1 MFRSLRFRMALS
13 HGAVLAVILI
23 VLGGIGQAL
32 LSRSLD
38 HNVTTS
44 LRDAA
49 STEVDRLRESGS
61 LQEPPDSDV
70 PSRSAIRVSVFHPNG
85 RPVLDPD
92 ALPSWLRPHPAEV
105 TDLTRLG
112 EPVRLVTLPARA
124 DGHVIGF
131 VVAGRSL
138 VPEWTL
144 MHRVRLIL
152 VLGGLAAVL
161 ASFLAGWWLAGR
173 AVRPIRQAYEAQA
186 SFASDA
192 SHELRTPLTYL
203 RQTVEV
209 MAEQDSELGD
219 EALSEIDYLSGV
231 TQRLLELARA
241 DRGSL
246 ALQSRPT
253 DVAELCR
260 SAVRRGGQAHGI
272 QLDVASANGT
282 VRAMADPVAAEA
294 ALDAILEN
302 VAVHGGGSAE
312 VGWSQRG
319 ERVVV
324 SVADHGPG
332 IPPEMVGSAFD
343 RFFRADPART
353 RGDGGAGLGLP
364 LARSLVEAQSGSIW
378 LTETDGGGLT
388 VNIALPSA

>member
-32 LSRSLD
+32 LARSLD

-49 STEVDRLRESGS
+49 ATEADRLRESGS
-61 LQEPPDSDV
+61 LREPPDSDV

-85 RPVLDPD
+85 QPVLDPD
-92 ALPSWLRPHPAEV
+92 ALPSWLRPQSTEV

-124 DGHVIGF
+124 NGHVIGL

-144 MHRVRLIL
+144 MHRARLIL
-152 VLGGLAAVL
+152 VFGGLAAVL

-173 AVRPIRQAYEAQA
+173 AVRPIRQAYDAQA

-209 MAEQDSELGD
+209 MAERDSELGD

-246 ALQSRPT
+246 ALQSRPM

-260 SAVRRGGQAHGI
+260 SAGRRGGQAHGI
-272 QLDVASANGT
+272 RLDIASGNGT
-282 VRAMADPVAAEA
+282 VRALADPVAAEA

-312 VGWSQRG
+312 VGWSQQG

-324 SVADHGPG
+324 SVADHGRG

-353 RGDGGAGLGLP
+353 RGEGGAGLGLP

-388 VNIALPSA
+388 VNIAFPSA